1 MPAARERKPPPG
13 DRLRKQRETNT
24 ADAAALDEQT
34 APPSS
39 VGRLPAH
46 GSLRELQQ
54 TLGNARL
61 ARLLTAPPGNATR
74 VTALQRQDTAVGDA
88 PAAAEADAAPLL
100 NAAQIADARRYYT
113 SQPARYT
120 PEIISQLRTSL
131 GLAPDGGVD
140 EALVLAVARFQS
152 TDGAGDPA
160 LAIDGKAGPRTLP
173 RIFRGGLN
181 VEATGQAFG
190 EDVQSQVIDQ
200 WATLATA
207 EARRDKLVELVN
219 ERLTAAGVPA
229 VTTEFDANENN
240 AGSFNFPT
248 WTMRIGRRRL
258 GAESINEADARD
270 TADTVYHE
278 ARHTEQWFRM
288 AQLRASQGLTAD
300 AIARELGIQPRI
312 ATAAAAAPL
321 TPGSMQ
327 ALIAQ
332 GWWDSVYGAGGDQ
345 RNAVLREV
353 NAAAT
358 ARTAAQAAH
367 TANPTPETQAALDQA
382 NARFDRA
389 FAAYQNLPEEN
400 DAWATGPLAAAGVTS
415 GSPEP
420 EPAPGAAGLPGAA
433 GEPAGTPPAADGPAH
448 GTMPEE
454 NLPAGGAP

>member
-1 MPAARERKPPPG
+1 MEETAAPVTAAGLLPGPG
-13 DRLRKQRETNT
+13 DVR
-24 ADAAALDEQT
+24 
-34 APPSS
+34 
-39 VGRLPAH
+39 V
-46 GSLRELQQ
+46 LQH
-54 TLGNARL
+54 TLGNAGV
-61 ARLLTAPPGNATR
+61 ARLFAGSGAQSA
-74 VTALQRQDTAVGDA
+74 VLQRQDTPVADE
-88 PAAAEADAAPLL
+88 PAGAEAEDVPLL
-100 NAAQIADARRYYT
+100 DASQIADARRYYT

-131 GLAPDGGVD
+131 GLDADGGVD

-160 LAIDGKAGPRTLP
+160 LKIDGKAGPRTLP
-173 RIFRGGLN
+173 RIFRAGLN

-190 EDVQSQVIDQ
+190 AEVQSEVIDQ

-258 GAESINEADARD
+258 GAESISEADARD

-288 AQLRASQGLTAD
+288 AQLRASQGLSAD
-300 AIARELGIQPRI
+300 AIATELGIQPRI

-332 GWWDSVYGAGGDQ
+332 GWWDSVYGSGGDQ

-358 ARTAAQAAH
+358 ARSQAEAAH
-367 TANPTPETQAALDQA
+367 TANPTAATQAALDRA

-400 DAWATGPLAAAGVTS
+400 DAWATGPLAATGITG

-420 EPAPGAAGLPGAA
+420 APAPDAGAAPDATGLPGAA
-433 GEPAGTPPAADGPAH
+433 GEPAGSPPAADGPAH

-454 NLPAGGAP
+454 NLPVGGAR